1 MRVDTSIKKGLFM
14 EITIEIDS
22 ESDME
27 KLAALIKTFK
37 MEKVKVVSAG
47 DDNVPLTKGDKKI
60 DPASLFGMWANK
72 PRCLEDIRKD
82 AWQRKAD
89 IA

>member
-1 MRVDTSIKKGLFM
+1 MRCYTSIKNRLFM
-14 EITIEIDS
+14 KITIEIDS
-22 ESDME
+22 ESEIE
-27 KLAALIKTFK
+27 KLSALLKTFK

-47 DDNVPLTKGDKKI
+47 YDNVPLTKGDKKI

-72 PRCLEDIRKD
+72 PRSLEDIRKD